1 MTVEELIE
9 EECERLKRT
18 LLSKNAA
25 YGSAAFDA
33 PDLLPDSTPGAGLLI
48 RIGDKYRRL
57 RALARREAGGG
68 AETFLDTIFDL
79 AGYCLLFIVAHK
91 RKKDETSEKQFKQ
104 YEN

>member
-1 MTVEELIE
+1 MKVEELIE
-9 EECERLKRT
+9 NECDRLKRT

-48 RIGDKYRRL
+48 RMGDKFRRL

-68 AETFLDTIFDL
+68 AETFLDTVFDL

-91 RKKDETSEKQFKQ
+91 SKEDEKTEELLKK
-104 YEN
+104 YE